1 MHCNTK
7 YNVTNVKF
15 DQKKSFDDSTRY
27 DLTIHE
33 TILEIANYID
43 KEQIDF
49 TCSAIF
55 LEVIS
60 DVVGISLEVFT
71 VRDISSSFIAFVFQI
86 EVAMF

>member
-1 MHCNTK
+1 MCTVIRNIMLQMW
-7 YNVTNVKF
+7 NLIN
-15 DQKKSFDDSTRY
+15 KSFDDSTRY

-60 DVVGISLEVFT
+60 YVVAIS
-71 VRDISSSFIAFVFQI
+71 
-86 EVAMF
+86 